1 MTQDKTLVN
10 MRAHQAYLCEKIENA
25 IADHGLTREGLTVL
39 NEALAEYENKV
50 RDILVKYRA
59 E

>member
-1 MTQDKTLVN
+1 V
-10 MRAHQAYLCEKIENA
+10 RKIENA

-39 NEALAEYENKV
+39 NQALAEYENKV
-50 RDILVKYRA
+50 RDILFKYRA